1 MPDGIRTVEEL
12 AGEHRPDRVAELREL
27 FPEAFADG
35 AVDLARLRV
44 LLGDAVPTLGADE
57 PQERYGLSWPGK
69 REAVRLAQRPSTGTL
84 DPLYHESVGWAGT
97 RNAVVEGENLEVLK
111 LLQKPYYGSVKLIY
125 LDPPYNTGHDF
136 IYEDDFAEP
145 TAAYLRRSGQVDG
158 QGFRTS
164 ANRETSGRFHSDW
177 LSMMYPRLVL
187 ARSLLAEDGAL
198 IVSID
203 DGELASL
210 RHLVD
215 EIFGSENF
223 VATLIH
229 QRAKGGGNARHV
241 VRGHDYAL
249 VVAKSLRSLPPLRRD
264 KVVQGRVEEIDG
276 VRYLVDDDVIRKTFG
291 KYEPGVERRC
301 LYEELVEYKGEAK
314 KREVDER
321 IARGELFLLPWGGG
335 KHAVAKRTPVREAS
349 SKLYSIVKVL
359 SEQGRKD
366 LERLGLGGAFDYPKP
381 VDFVQQLVR
390 AATSPTGGD
399 LVLDFFAG
407 SGTTAEAVL
416 RQNADDGGDRR
427 FLLVQLP
434 EESGQPGFPTLAAVT
449 RERVRRAGRLLRSET
464 ETEAAGPEARPE
476 AGPEAGLE
484 AELGAGP
491 AGDTAS
497 TDTGFRAFRLSASHF
512 REWSPEVST
521 LLGKDLE
528 VFVDNIEAS
537 ATDEQVVHEILLKA
551 GVRLDTTLDVLPLAG
566 EVVVLAEGG
575 AVAVSAARRI
585 TPEFI
590 EALLVLDPA
599 PRQIFLLD
607 SAFGEDDSLKLN
619 ARLRFAARRGET
631 DPDRDHALRTV

>member
-1 MPDGIRTVEEL
+1 MPEGIRTVEDL
-12 AGEHRPDRVAELREL
+12 AGERRPDRVADLREL

-84 DPLYHESVGWAGT
+84 DPLHHESVGWAGT

-464 ETEAAGPEARPE
+464 EAEETGPEAE
-476 AGPEAGLE
+476 AGAGL
-484 AELGAGP
+484 AG
-491 AGDTAS
+491 
-497 TDTGFRAFRLSASHF
+497 DTGFRAFRLSASHF
-512 REWSPEVST
+512 REWSPDVST
-521 LLGKDLE
+521 LLGEDLE
-528 VFVDNIEAS
+528 VFVDNVEAS
-537 ATDEQVVHEILLKA
+537 ATDEQIVHEILLKA
-551 GVRLDTTLDVLPLAG
+551 GVRLDTSLDVLPLAG

-590 EALLVLDPA
+590 EALLGLDPA

>member
-12 AGEHRPDRVAELREL
+12 AGERRPDRVADLREL

-35 AVDLARLRV
+35 VVDLARLRV

-69 REAVRLAQRPSTGTL
+69 REAIRLAQRPSTGTL
-84 DPLYHESVGWAGT
+84 DPLHHESVGWAGT

-321 IARGELFLLPWGGG
+321 IARGELFLLPWGDG

-359 SEQGRKD
+359 SELGRKD
-366 LERLGLGGAFDYPKP
+366 LERLGLDGAFDYPKP

-390 AATSPTGGD
+390 AATSPNGGD

-434 EESGQPGFPTLAAVT
+434 EESGQPGLPTLAAVT
-449 RERVRRAGRLLRSET
+449 RERVRRAGRLLRSE
-464 ETEAAGPEARPE
+464 AG
-476 AGPEAGLE
+476 AGLAE
-484 AELGAGP
+484 AEAVPG
-491 AGDTAS
+491 
-497 TDTGFRAFRLSASHF
+497 DTGFRAFRLSASHF
-512 REWSPEVST
+512 REWSPEAST
-521 LLGKDLE
+521 LLGEDLE
-528 VFVDNIEAS
+528 VFVDNVEAS
-537 ATDEQVVHEILLKA
+537 ATDEQIVHEILLKA
-551 GVRLDTTLDVLPLAG
+551 GVRLDTSLEALPLAG
-566 EVVVLAEGG
+566 ETLVLAEGG

-590 EALLVLDPA
+590 EALLDFDPA
-599 PRQIFLLD
+599 PRRIFLLD

-619 ARLRFAARRGET
+619 ARLRLAARHGET

>member
-12 AGEHRPDRVAELREL
+12 AGERRPDRVADLREL

-69 REAVRLAQRPSTGTL
+69 REAIRLAQRPSTGTL
-84 DPLYHESVGWAGT
+84 DPLRHESVGWAGT

-321 IARGELFLLPWGGG
+321 IARGELFLLPWGDG

-366 LERLGLGGAFDYPKP
+366 LERLGLDGAFDYPKP

-390 AATSPTGGD
+390 AATSPNGGD

-449 RERVRRAGRLLRSET
+449 RERVRRAGRLLRS
-464 ETEAAGPEARPE
+464 
-476 AGPEAGLE
+476 
-484 AELGAGP
+484 GA
-491 AGDTAS
+491 DTDS
-497 TDTGFRAFRLSASHF
+497 VPGDTGFRAFRLSASHF
-512 REWSPEVST
+512 REWSPETST
-521 LLGKDLE
+521 LLGEDLE
-528 VFVDNIEAS
+528 VFVDNVEAS
-537 ATDEQVVHEILLKA
+537 ATDEQIVHEILLKA
-551 GVRLDTTLDVLPLAG
+551 GVRLDTSLEVLPLAG

-585 TPEFI
+585 TPDFI
-590 EALLVLDPA
+590 EALLDLEPA

>member
-12 AGEHRPDRVAELREL
+12 AGEHRPDRVADLRDL

-84 DPLYHESVGWAGT
+84 DPLHHESVGWAGT

-321 IARGELFLLPWGGG
+321 IARGELFLLPWGDG

-366 LERLGLGGAFDYPKP
+366 LERLGLDGAFDYPKP
-381 VDFVQQLVR
+381 VEFVQQLVR
-390 AATSPTGGD
+390 AATSPNGGD

-434 EESGQPGFPTLAAVT
+434 EESGRPGFPTLAAVT
-449 RERVRRAGRLLRSET
+449 RERVRRAGRLLRSEA
-464 ETEAAGPEARPE
+464 EAAGPESA
-476 AGPEAGLE
+476 A
-484 AELGAGP
+484 GAGP

-497 TDTGFRAFRLSASHF
+497 TDTGFRAFRLNASHF
-512 REWSPEVST
+512 REWDAEAST
-521 LLGKDLE
+521 LLGEDLE
-528 VFVDNIEAS
+528 VFVDNVEAS
-537 ATDEQVVHEILLKA
+537 ATDEQIVHEILLKA
-551 GVRLDTTLDVLPLAG
+551 GVRLDTSLDVLPLAG

-590 EALLVLDPA
+590 EALLGLDPA

>member
-12 AGEHRPDRVAELREL
+12 AGEHRPDRVADLREL

-69 REAVRLAQRPSTGTL
+69 REAVRLAQRPSTGSL
-84 DPLYHESVGWAGT
+84 DPLHHESVGWAGT

-276 VRYLVDDDVIRKTFG
+276 VRYVVDDDVIRKTFG

-301 LYEELVEYKGEAK
+301 LYEELVEYKGESK

-321 IARGELFLLPWGGG
+321 IARGEFFLLPWGDG

-366 LERLGLGGAFDYPKP
+366 LERLGLDGAFDYPKP
-381 VDFVQQLVR
+381 VEFVQQLVR
-390 AATSPTGGD
+390 AATSPNGGD

-449 RERVRRAGRLLRSET
+449 RERVRRAGRLLRT
-464 ETEAAGPEARPE
+464 EVGEEPGEGLAGVEPKADPT
-476 AGPEAGLE
+476 
-484 AELGAGP
+484 GALPGGEP
-491 AGDTAS
+491 GSRTAS

-512 REWSPEVST
+512 REWPPEAGT
-521 LLGKDLE
+521 LLGEDLE
-528 VFVDNIEAS
+528 VFVDNVEAS
-537 ATDEQVVHEILLKA
+537 ATDEQIVHEILLKA
-551 GVRLDTTLDVLPLAG
+551 GVRLDTSLEVLPLAG
-566 EVVVLAEGG
+566 ETLVLAEGG
-575 AVAVSAARRI
+575 TVAVSAARRI

-590 EALLVLDPA
+590 AALLDLEPA
-599 PRQIFLLD
+599 PRRIFLLD

-619 ARLRFAARRGET
+619 ARLRLAARHGET

>member
-1 MPDGIRTVEEL
+1 
-12 AGEHRPDRVAELREL
+12 
-27 FPEAFADG
+27 
-35 AVDLARLRV
+35 
-44 LLGDAVPTLGADE
+44 
-57 PQERYGLSWPGK
+57 
-69 REAVRLAQRPSTGTL
+69 
-84 DPLYHESVGWAGT
+84 
-97 RNAVVEGENLEVLK
+97 
-111 LLQKPYYGSVKLIY
+111 
-125 LDPPYNTGHDF
+125 
-136 IYEDDFAEP
+136 
-145 TAAYLRRSGQVDG
+145 
-158 QGFRTS
+158 
-164 ANRETSGRFHSDW
+164 
-177 LSMMYPRLVL
+177 MMYPRLVL

-390 AATSPTGGD
+390 ATTSPTGGD

-449 RERVRRAGRLLRSET
+449 RERVRRAGRLLSSG
-464 ETEAAGPEARPE
+464 TEAE
-476 AGPEAGLE
+476 EAGLE
-484 AELGAGP
+484 AEAGAGP

-521 LLGKDLE
+521 LLGEDLE
-528 VFVDNIEAS
+528 VFVDNVEAS
-537 ATDEQVVHEILLKA
+537 ATDEQIVHEILLKA
-551 GVRLDTTLDVLPLAG
+551 GVRLDTSLDVLPLAG

-590 EALLVLDPA
+590 EALLGLDPA

>member
-1 MPDGIRTVEEL
+1 MPEGIRTVEDL
-12 AGEHRPDRVAELREL
+12 AGERRPDRVADLREL

-84 DPLYHESVGWAGT
+84 DPLHHESVGWAGT

-291 KYEPGVERRC
+291 KYEPGAERRC

-449 RERVRRAGRLLRSET
+449 RERVRRAGRLLRSEAEAE
-464 ETEAAGPEARPE
+464 ETGPEAE
-476 AGPEAGLE
+476 AGAGL
-484 AELGAGP
+484 AG
-491 AGDTAS
+491 
-497 TDTGFRAFRLSASHF
+497 DTGFRAFRLSASHF
-512 REWSPEVST
+512 REWSPDVST
-521 LLGKDLE
+521 LLGEDLE
-528 VFVDNIEAS
+528 VFVDNVEAS
-537 ATDEQVVHEILLKA
+537 ATDEQIVHEILLKA
-551 GVRLDTTLDVLPLAG
+551 GVRLDASLDVLPLAG

-590 EALLVLDPA
+590 EALLGLDPA

>member
-1 MPDGIRTVEEL
+1 MPEGIRTVEDL
-12 AGEHRPDRVAELREL
+12 AGERRPDRVADLREL

-84 DPLYHESVGWAGT
+84 DPLHHESVGWAGT

-111 LLQKPYYGSVKLIY
+111 LLQKPHYGSVKLIY

-449 RERVRRAGRLLRSET
+449 RERVRRAGRLLRSEA
-464 ETEAAGPEARPE
+464 EA
-476 AGPEAGLE
+476 AGLE
-484 AELGAGP
+484 AEPGAGP
-491 AGDTAS
+491 A

-521 LLGKDLE
+521 LLGEDLE
-528 VFVDNIEAS
+528 VFVDNVEAS
-537 ATDEQVVHEILLKA
+537 ATDEQIVHEILLKA
-551 GVRLDTTLDVLPLAG
+551 GVRLDTSLDVLPLAG

-590 EALLVLDPA
+590 EALLGLDPA

>member
-1 MPDGIRTVEEL
+1 MPDGPRTIQEL
-12 AGEHRPDRVAELREL
+12 AAEGLPDRVADLRRL

-35 AVDLARLRV
+35 AVDLARLRAQ
-44 LLGDAVPTLGADE
+44 LGGDVPALGVEE

-69 REAVRLAQRPSTGTL
+69 REATRLAQRPSTGTL
-84 DPLYHESVGWAGT
+84 DPLHGESVGWAGT
-97 RNAVVEGENLEVLK
+97 RNAVVEGDNLEVLK
-111 LLQKPYYGSVKLIY
+111 LLQKGYYGTVKLIY

-136 IYEDDFAEP
+136 VYEDDFAQP

-314 KREVDER
+314 KREVDEK
-321 IARGELFLLPWGGG
+321 IARGELFLLPWADG

-366 LERLGLGGAFDYPKP
+366 LERLGLDGAFDYPKP
-381 VDFVQQLVR
+381 VEFVQQLVR

-434 EESGQPGFPTLAAVT
+434 EESGRPGYPTIAAVA
-449 RERVRRAGRLLRSET
+449 RERVRRVGRLLRSGPGS
-464 ETEAAGPEARPE
+464 AARGTDPGGTLPV
-476 AGPEAGLE
+476 GTLTDDPVPG
-484 AELGAGP
+484 
-491 AGDTAS
+491 
-497 TDTGFRAFRLSASHF
+497 DTGFRAFRLGASHF
-512 REWSPEVST
+512 REWEPEEST
-521 LLGKDLE
+521 LLGEDLQ
-528 VFVDNIEAS
+528 VFVDNVESS
-537 ATDEQVVHEILLKA
+537 ATDEQIVHEILLKA
-551 GVRLDTTLDVLPLAG
+551 GVRLDTSLETVPLAG
-566 EVVVLAEGG
+566 ETLVLAEGG
-575 AVAVSAARRI
+575 TVAVSAARRI
-585 TPEFI
+585 TRDFLA
-590 EALLVLDPA
+590 ALLALEPA
-599 PRQIFLLD
+599 PRQVFLLD

-619 ARLRFAARRGET
+619 ARLLFASRRGES

>member
-12 AGEHRPDRVAELREL
+12 AGEHRPDRVADLREL

-35 AVDLARLRV
+35 TVDLERLRV
-44 LLGDAVPTLGADE
+44 LLGGAVPTLGSDE

-84 DPLYHESVGWAGT
+84 DPLHHESVGWAGT

-249 VVAKSLRSLPPLRRD
+249 VVAKSLRNLPPLRRD

-301 LYEELVEYKGEAK
+301 LYEELVDYKGEAK

-335 KHAVAKRTPVREAS
+335 KHAVAKRTPVRKAS

-390 AATSPTGGD
+390 AATSPSGGD

-464 ETEAAGPEARPE
+464 EE
-476 AGPEAGLE
+476 AGPEAE
-484 AELGAGP
+484 PGAGP
-491 AGDTAS
+491 ATDTAS

-512 REWSPEVST
+512 REWSPEAST
-521 LLGKDLE
+521 LLGEDLE
-528 VFVDNIEAS
+528 VFVDNVEGS
-537 ATDEQVVHEILLKA
+537 ATDEQIVHEILLKA
-551 GVRLDTTLDVLPLAG
+551 GVRLDTSLDVLPLAG
-566 EVVVLAEGG
+566 ELAVLAEGG

-590 EALLVLDPA
+590 EALLGLDPG